1 MPVFTCSFNL
11 ILQKL
16 NKIHKFKKNYCIFLK
31 SMVLSYREKSKG
43 APIVIG
49 ASFFCPEGGVFC
61 FLCGTEGS
69 VEFIQ
74 ENCK

>member
-1 MPVFTCSFNL
+1 
-11 ILQKL
+11 
-16 NKIHKFKKNYCIFLK
+16 
-31 SMVLSYREKSKG
+31 MVLSYREKSKG